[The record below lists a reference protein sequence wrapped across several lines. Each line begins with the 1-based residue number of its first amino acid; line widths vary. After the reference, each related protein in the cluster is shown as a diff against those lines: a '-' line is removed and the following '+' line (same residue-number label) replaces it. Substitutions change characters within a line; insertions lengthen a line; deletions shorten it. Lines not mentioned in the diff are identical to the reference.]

1 MGKFKMSPPS
11 FGNSKPAAKTEEFE
25 VIRKNLDDG
34 VMGEA
39 NNDGTIF
46 VDVNVEEDSVEEKEV
61 IAHEGQHMKDM
72 KSGKLAYG
80 DDYIEWN
87 GKQYKRK
94 DGMINYK
101 GAWLEEGYKDFP
113 WEKVA
118 YKAGNEHKK

>member
-1 MGKFKMSPPS
+1 MGFRMKGPT
-11 FGNSKPAAKTEEFE
+11 FGGKKKKEEPE
-25 VIRKNLDDG
+25 VIRKKLDNG
-34 VMGEA
+34 IAGEA

-46 VDVNVEEDSVEEKEV
+46 LHNGIKKGSKKEKEV
-61 IAHEGQHMKDM
+61 IAHEGQHIKDM

-80 DDYIEWN
+80 DDWIEWN
-87 GKQYKRK
+87 GKKYDRQ

-118 YKAGNEHKK
+118 YKAGDKIKNK

>member
-1 MGKFKMSPPS
+1 
-11 FGNSKPAAKTEEFE
+11 
-25 VIRKNLDDG
+25 
-34 VMGEA
+34 
-39 NNDGTIF
+39 
-46 VDVNVEEDSVEEKEV
+46 
-61 IAHEGQHMKDM
+61 MKDM